1 MPGTRPVK
9 SRCTAVIV
17 QLPSTCSRV
26 NVAWVESSSG
36 VKPAPP
42 RKADSAIVKHPAC
55 AAAISSSGFVP
66 IPFSNRV
73 ENEYWVLF
81 RTPLCVDT
89 VPCPFFRSPCQTA
102 DAVRFIGL
110 MGNVDSLYHSRNV
123 HNEKS
128 AKENNA
134 GEKTK
139 NLTQRR
145 EGKTN

>member
-1 MPGTRPVK
+1 M
-9 SRCTAVIV
+9 V
-17 QLPSTCSRV
+17 QLPSTCSSV
-26 NVAWVESSSG
+26 SVASVESSSA
-36 VKPAPP
+36 VKPAFP

-66 IPFSNRV
+66 TPFSNRV

-110 MGNVDSLYHSRNV
+110 MGNVGSLYQPNRQL
-123 HNEKS
+123 NEESASPSKS
-128 AKENNA
+128 CSSIPCSCSSISCSCS
-134 GEKTK
+134 
-139 NLTQRR
+139 
-145 EGKTN
+145 

>member
-1 MPGTRPVK
+1 M
-9 SRCTAVIV
+9 V
-17 QLPSTCSRV
+17 QLPSTCSSV
-26 NVAWVESSSG
+26 SVASVESSSA
-36 VKPAPP
+36 VKPAFPK
-42 RKADSAIVKHPAC
+42 KADRAIVKHPAC

-73 ENEYWVLF
+73 ENEYWVLL

-123 HNEKS
+123 YNEKS
-128 AKENNA
+128 IKENTS
-134 GEKTK
+134 GEDK

-145 EGKTN
+145 KEKTTNRNSRKKAQKIER